1 MRAADRIGA
10 ACVAPLRHAA
20 HCAKHPSKDS
30 LLTTSVRPFGRLG
43 CATALA
49 IALCGTALAQSS
61 GVTAPAPA
69 PTGAPVTAPTGA
81 PVTAP
86 TGAPV
91 TEPAAAPVSTPAR
104 APVTAPAGAPVTRP
118 AGPPATAPRTAPN
131 ASRKVAVAPDPQWP
145 GAQGMSPDLFYRIL
159 LGNVALQRGEPTLA
173 ARAFYEAARE
183 ARDVDLARRAAEIG
197 LRTRQRNVT
206 EEAAK
211 LWIEL
216 DPQAPR
222 PQQILAAVQSGT
234 MGAQP
239 LEEAGG
245 ELKQR
250 LEKVIGDAVA
260 NNKGAGEL
268 FLQLNRALA
277 QQTDKLTA
285 FTLVQDLAKP
295 YPDMAEA
302 QFALAL
308 AAMNTGLASATMVA
322 TAMQAIDRALVL
334 KPDWDRAALLKS
346 ELLANTSRSSAIDY
360 LQGFTREHPGAKPAW
375 GALAQFYVEDKRP
388 GDARAIFEQLWKA
401 EPGAREYEFG
411 VAALSSQMKDWT
423 RAEELFQDLKR
434 AKYGENGVVEFYLAQ
449 VAEDQ
454 SKYDEAI
461 TRYKDVPEGDR
472 AWLAQLHIA
481 GLMAKKG
488 DLAGARRYLGD
499 LPAVTIEQR
508 VEVRQTEAQL
518 LRDAKDNAGAY
529 AVLQKALLEH
539 PDSPELLYDAAMVA
553 ETLDQVDDSE
563 AKLKRLVELKPDDAH
578 ALNAL
583 GYTLVDRSR
592 HVDEG
597 YALIE
602 RALKLSPDDAF
613 ILDSMGWAL
622 FRMGRLD
629 DSVDFLQRAF
639 KGRADPEIAAHLGEV
654 LWAKGEQARARN
666 VWQSQLQA
674 NPDNKLLRET
684 VRRFTP

>member
-1 MRAADRIGA
+1 MTLVG
-10 ACVAPLRHAA
+10 PL
-20 HCAKHPSKDS
+20 
-30 LLTTSVRPFGRLG
+30 GRLG
-43 CATALA
+43 CATALTL
-49 IALCGTALAQSS
+49 ALSGIALAQS
-61 GVTAPAPA
+61 GAVGAAGRAQPVVAVTAQAAAPVTA
-69 PTGAPVTAPTGA
+69 SSGAPVTAQADA

-86 TGAPV
+86 
-91 TEPAAAPVSTPAR
+91 SR
-104 APVTAPAGAPVTRP
+104 APVTAPAGAPVADPSGAPVTAPPAIPATTPAPAPGTRP
-118 AGPPATAPRTAPN
+118 KAAPA
-131 ASRKVAVAPDPQWP
+131 ASRKVAVDPATQWP
-145 GAQGMSPDLFYRIL
+145 SAGGMSPDLFYRIL

-216 DPQAPR
+216 DPNAPR

-234 MGAQP
+234 ISAQP

-245 ELKQR
+245 ELRQR
-250 LEKVIGDAVA
+250 LQKVIEDAVA

-308 AAMNTGLASATMVA
+308 AAMNTGLASVTMTA
-322 TAMQAIDRALVL
+322 TAMQAIDRALAL

-360 LQGFTREHPGAKPAW
+360 LQGFTRDHPAAKPAW

-401 EPGAREYEFG
+401 EPGAHEYEFG
-411 VAALSSQMKDWT
+411 VAALSSQMKDWA

-449 VAEDQ
+449 IAEDQ
-454 SKYDEAI
+454 KKYDEAI
-461 TRYKDVPEGDR
+461 SRYKEVPEGDR

-488 DLAGARRYLGD
+488 DLAGARRYLDD

-563 AKLKRLVELKPDDAH
+563 AKLKRLVELKPEDAH

-602 RALKLSPDDAF
+602 RALKLAPDDAF

-629 DSVDFLQRAF
+629 DSVDYLQRAF

-654 LWAKGEQARARN
+654 LWTKGEQARART

-674 NPDNKLLRET
+674 NPDNKLLLDT